1 MEHANESSNHKINVK
16 HVGQT
21 GDDETRV
28 TSLGQSKNIIQI
40 IQINFNNLQCLIK
53 RNKYG
58 YSLTTWNIVDRTA
71 AQ

>member
-1 MEHANESSNHKINVK
+1 MTGRIYVASIESSHKAVLENRGLINEWNRLMRINVK

-40 IQINFNNLQCLIK
+40 IIGLYA
-53 RNKYG
+53 NKF
-58 YSLTTWNIVDRTA
+58 
-71 AQ
+71 

>member
-40 IQINFNNLQCLIK
+40 IIGLYTI
-53 RNKYG
+53 
-58 YSLTTWNIVDRTA
+58 YSVLLKETNMVIL
-71 AQ
+71 